1 MMNKIFA
8 IAVTGGAASGKS
20 TVCRFFSDKG
30 IAVISLD
37 QLSREVVLPGG
48 QGYIK
53 LVEHFGTDIILADNT
68 LDRSLLRRFITE
80 APESKKII
88 EGIVQPEIINLMHE
102 LIYKSEQAGESFVA
116 VEVPLLYEAGMDALF
131 DACILVCIDSDLQ
144 IERLMERDGVTKEGA
159 VSLINIQM
167 PQAEKK
173 KRAEFIVENTGGRDA
188 LFAKTEAVFE
198 KILEKTMNMSKSLD
212 R

>member
-1 MMNKIFA
+1 MNKVFT

-20 TVCRFFSDKG
+20 TVCRFFTDNGITVITLDK
-30 IAVISLD
+30 
-37 QLSREVVLPGG
+37 LSREVVLPGG

-53 LVEHFGTDIILADNT
+53 LVEYFGLDIVLPDRS
-68 LDRSLLRRFITE
+68 LDRALLRRFITE
-80 APESKKII
+80 NSEYKKII
-88 EGIVQPEIINLMHE
+88 EGIVQPEIINLMHD
-102 LIYKSEQAGESFVA
+102 LIDKAAKAGASFVV
-116 VEVPLLYEAGMDALF
+116 VEVPLLYESGMEMLF
-131 DACILVCIDSDLQ
+131 DACLLVCVDSSLQ
-144 IERLMERDGVTKEGA
+144 VDRLMERDGVTKEEA

-167 PQAEKK
+167 TQAEKK
-173 KRAEFIVENTGGRDA
+173 KKAGFIVENTGGRDA